1 MRNEIGL
8 RCFGIGTI
16 LCETCRLKK
25 IKTKGKLKF
34 PYFKTILT
42 FLVVAL

>member
-16 LCETCRLKK
+16 LCETCMKK